1 MLNIIGIG
9 LYGVMSV
16 MGKSQKTIKIPGRI
30 LITSGEMSVVNISG
44 DDYLASQK
52 ELHGSFQNDGMM
64 ISYTGDAEFRLETI
78 GG

>member
-9 LYGVMSV
+9 LYGIMSV
-16 MGKSQKTIKIPGRI
+16 TGKSQKTIKIPGRI

-52 ELHGSFQNDGMM
+52 ELYGSFQNDGMM